1 MSAQVYGRAFHLAGS
16 SCFWVDGVVAAKA
29 RSLSGSEVA
38 HLRMRN
44 STDFNIG
51 GLKLAHTRMR
61 QAIRVLEHACRI
73 TARLVSSTSTTT
85 KTGRLAK
92 ELEGY
97 VKRLKRLEDQG
108 RTEEFYQVL
117 QNAQMKLINL
127 ACKLLC

>member
-1 MSAQVYGRAFHLAGS
+1 M
-16 SCFWVDGVVAAKA
+16 AAKA

-51 GLKLAHTRMR
+51 GLEVARTRMK

-73 TARLVSSTSTTT
+73 TARLVSNSTSRTT

-108 RTEEFYQVL
+108 RTREFYQVL

-127 ACKLLC
+127 ACELLC

>member
-1 MSAQVYGRAFHLAGS
+1 
-16 SCFWVDGVVAAKA
+16 
-29 RSLSGSEVA
+29 
-38 HLRMRN
+38 MRN

-73 TARLVSSTSTTT
+73 TTRLVPGTSTTT